1 MLSRLALVSAVVFAA
16 GVAMATP
23 AVSILREVGVETGA
37 PRIVEVPYWHVPIA
51 SLPEPDFG
59 WGMYFDEGR
68 IPDEYRSAEYTRK
81 CLAQMADLGFNTC
94 TLYGAEAAVQR
105 QLQAA
110 SEVGLLTDQPVL
122 ILGEAPLETEFAVP
136 ELVGYGPD
144 EPRPEDGPAVR
155 AAVQRWHE
163 MGKRCAAAVKV
174 ESIGA
179 ATALDIWIINARGL
193 GANCERKGKDLWMY
207 ECRFRGTNYNLH
219 RYWTGLY
226 SFAMHKRHGVKQCW
240 TWGYLHDADSLFRIG
255 REGTWR
261 FDVSG
266 RYEHAIAGPDGPIGS
281 VGLDGM
287 AAGIEDFK
295 VLHALDECG
304 GGKGWLDALIARV
317 PSAFWEGTVAGEVP
331 LTRPNMWDLHD
342 TAEPA
347 IDVAAEMRTA
357 VRLLLAEKAG
367 Y

>member
-23 AVSILREVGVETGA
+23 AVSVFREVGVETGA
-37 PRIVEVPYWHVPIA
+37 PRIVAVPYWHVPIA

-163 MGKRCAAAVKV
+163 KGKRCAAAVKV

-226 SFAMHKRHGVKQCW
+226 SFAMHKRHGVKACW
-240 TWGYLHDADSLFRIG
+240 TWGYLHDADSMFRIG

-266 RYEHAIAGPDGPIGS
+266 RYEHAIAGPKGPIGS

-304 GGKGWLDALIARV
+304 GGNGWLDALIARV

>member
-1 MLSRLALVSAVVFAA
+1 MRSSLSVLVLLAV
-16 GVAMATP
+16 GVATAAP
-23 AVSILREVGVETGA
+23 AVSVLREVGVETGQG
-37 PRIVEVPYWHVPIA
+37 RVVEVPYWHVPLS
-51 SLPEPDFG
+51 SLPEPDFA
-59 WGMYFDEGR
+59 WGMYFDHNR
-68 IPDEYRSAEYTRK
+68 IPPEYKSEEYVKK
-81 CLAQMADLGFNTC
+81 CLAQMAGLGFNTC
-94 TLYGAEAAVQR
+94 TFYGDAATVQR
-105 QLQAA
+105 HLALA
-110 SEVGLLTDQPVL
+110 SEVGLLSEQPVL
-122 ILGEAPLETEFAVP
+122 ILGEAPIATDHAVP

-155 AAVQRWHE
+155 AAVKRWHE

-174 ESIGA
+174 ESISA
-179 ATALDIWIINARGL
+179 ASALDVWIINARGL
-193 GANCERKGKDLWMY
+193 SADCERKGKDLWMY
-207 ECRFRGTNYNLH
+207 ECRFRGTNYDLH

-240 TWGYLHDADSLFRIG
+240 TWGYLHDADSMFRIG

-266 RYEHAIAGPDGPIGS
+266 RYEHAIAGPEGPIGS

-295 VLHALDECG
+295 VLNALGACA
-304 GGKGWLDALIARV
+304 WVDALIARV

-331 LTRPNMWDLHD
+331 LRRPNMWDLHD
-342 TAEPA
+342 TAEPV

-357 VRLLLAEKAG
+357 TKLLLAEKAG